1 MSTHDLRRK
10 VLQYMDILR
19 KHAAHEEMTKEEN
32 EILERGVTK
41 EEYKPI
47 VDAIRDE
54 RRSAA
59 PSKKV
64 REKVEKVARAK
75 AITEPV
81 DLDSLLPE

>member
-10 VLQYMDILR
+10 VLQHTDLLR
-19 KHAAHEEMTKEEN
+19 RHAAHEELTKEEN
-32 EILERGVTK
+32 DELKRGLSV

-47 VDAIRDE
+47 IDAIRDE

-59 PSKKV
+59 PSRKV
-64 REKVEKVARAK
+64 REKVEKVAKAK
-75 AITEPV
+75 AISEPV